1 MRIVSKNLTN
11 DKAKKFFM
19 KKKNGM
25 VRLRMTLDYYLL
37 QKMYG
42 VNAVSERIN
51 YILSDENAKGM
62 NREALEEI
70 SLTLSD
76 DSLSDKE
83 KINMIIDLLEK
94 I

>member
-83 KINMIIDLLEK
+83 KINIIIDLLEK

>member
-11 DKAKKFFM
+11 GKAKKFFM

-76 DSLSDKE
+76 DNLSDKE